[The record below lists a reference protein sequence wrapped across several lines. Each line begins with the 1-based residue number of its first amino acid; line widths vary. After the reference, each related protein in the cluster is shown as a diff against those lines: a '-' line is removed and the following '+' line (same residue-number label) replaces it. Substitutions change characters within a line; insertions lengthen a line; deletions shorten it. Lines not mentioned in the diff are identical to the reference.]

1 MQKSFT
7 RLSLATALLIAG
19 ALPVLAQ
26 GVGTT
31 VPGPRPAVPATT
43 QAARPATPAS
53 AATTQALRPAT
64 PAQPGGT
71 VRQEAPARQGAAAA
85 TGTQQAATPI
95 RPAAPRIQ

>member
-43 QAARPATPAS
+43 QAARPATPA
-53 AATTQALRPAT
+53 
-64 PAQPGGT
+64 QPGGT